1 MQLKLLPKFM
11 YVGKYQQVTSYIS
24 CQLPND
30 VKLLGA
36 NKLGAAK
43 KCKKRVMKN
52 MVITSRQLLVA

>member
-1 MQLKLLPKFM
+1 M
-11 YVGKYQQVTSYIS
+11 YVGNYQVTAYIS
-24 CQLPND
+24 SQLPND

-52 MVITSRQLLVA
+52 MVITGRQLHKELK